1 MSATEARVHFG
12 ELMDGVER
20 GETVIVERGGE
31 PRAAVVPLA
40 DYVRM
45 RDQRRADA
53 NRALAAMDQHR
64 ARLRADRATGRFAD
78 IDVSELLHDARE
90 ERDEQILDS
99 LRRRQPRRPLRHR

>member
-1 MSATEARVHFG
+1 MERRVSATEARVHFG

-31 PRAAVVPLA
+31 PKAVVVPLA

-53 NRALAAMDQHR
+53 TRALTAMEQHR
-64 ARLRADRATGRFAD
+64 DRLRADRAAGRFAD
-78 IDVSELLHDARE
+78 IDVSQLLHDARE
-90 ERDEQILDS
+90 DRDEQVLDG
-99 LRRRQPRRPLRHR
+99 LRRR